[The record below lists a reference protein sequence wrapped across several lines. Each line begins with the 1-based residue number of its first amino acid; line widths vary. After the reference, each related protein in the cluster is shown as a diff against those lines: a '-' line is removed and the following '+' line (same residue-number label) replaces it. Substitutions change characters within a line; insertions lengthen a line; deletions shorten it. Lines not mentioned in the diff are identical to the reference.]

1 MVTACLE
8 DGVTDR
14 LVWTPEGKA
23 PAQCAEERET
33 RGCVQS
39 PGDKGDPQ
47 VPLRLAEASQGLRG
61 AKAPGTPGQGAEGLP
76 SPPQL
81 SHPRRGHA
89 QTDLTQ
95 LLPPRPPAPYL
106 PRTLPEARFRR
117 PPQPEL

>member
-14 LVWTPEGKA
+14 LVWTPEGKG
-23 PAQCAEERET
+23 PTQCAEETET
-33 RGCVQS
+33 SGVCKVQGIRG
-39 PGDKGDPQ
+39 PQ

-61 AKAPGTPGQGAEGLP
+61 ARAPGTPGQGAEGLP

-81 SHPRRGHA
+81 SHPWRGHA

-95 LLPPRPPAPYL
+95 LLPPPSGPLSPPDPS
-106 PRTLPEARFRR
+106 
-117 PPQPEL
+117 